1 MIWNVIMFKKILYS
15 RFTLDA
21 MLTYRSSC
29 SLVLFRI
36 ASLKN
41 CTNVT
46 SDMRGIIFLFGL
58 QFYLKKVSIAFI
70 FLYSWWNFT
79 KLPFQ
84 RTLLVDSI
92 GWFNRYSIKSG
103 DIYLNVYFHVFWI
116 VLILTVSPFLT
127 RIFRSFLTYNK
138 EAVVRSCSAKEVF
151 LKTPQ
156 KTLFKK
162 RLRHRSFPVNFA
174 KCLRARFFRKTT
186 PVAASGNS
194 FCSCG
199 IVVHSKQVIL
209 WLNYLYHS
217 GFIRLVLIWTG
228 CCFY

>member
-1 MIWNVIMFKKILYS
+1 
-15 RFTLDA
+15 
-21 MLTYRSSC
+21 
-29 SLVLFRI
+29 
-36 ASLKN
+36 
-41 CTNVT
+41 
-46 SDMRGIIFLFGL
+46 MRGIIFLFGL

-138 EAVVRSCSAKEVF
+138 EAVVRSCSVREVF
-151 LKTPQ
+151 LKIPQ

-162 RLRHRSFPVNFA
+162 RLRHRCFPVNFA
-174 KCLRARFFRKTT
+174 KFPST
-186 PVAASGNS
+186 P
-194 FCSCG
+194 FYRT
-199 IVVHSKQVIL
+199 L
-209 WLNYLYHS
+209 LDD
-217 GFIRLVLIWTG
+217 
-228 CCFY
+228 CFYTQEWCNCKKCEKMPAS